1 MPMVLSVPEI
11 ARWRWL
17 PALATLSAVVLLAWN
32 AAGLTWR
39 LSGSRPEPGSLP
51 DSARAEPVA
60 TLNLGALLAAEL
72 FGKGPPVPM
81 PGGTGFEQLPL
92 SSLGI
97 VLNGILALGDAG
109 FALVSVNGQPQ
120 EPFSVGQEITG
131 GAILRKLHRDRI
143 IIERQGAF
151 EAVLLDGANSS
162 SEPHGLFVAPAE
174 PAATGNTGAGQN
186 YTLARAVIDKHLR
199 DPQAFQNSGQIVPN
213 PGGGFM
219 VRQIQPN
226 SLYAQYGLRQGD
238 VIRSVNGT
246 PLNTPS
252 DVMQAYQQFS
262 NQPNIQ
268 IDIVRGGRP
277 ETLNYSLR

>member
-17 PALATLSAVVLLAWN
+17 PALATLSAVALLAWN
-32 AAGLTWR
+32 AASLTWR
-39 LSGSRPEPGSLP
+39 LSGTRLEPGSLP
-51 DSARAEPVA
+51 DRSIAEPTA
-60 TLNLGALLAAEL
+60 ALNLGTLLTAEL
-72 FGKGPPVPM
+72 FGKGPPVPV
-81 PGGTGFEQLPL
+81 PGGGGFEQLPL

-97 VLNGILALGDAG
+97 VLNGILAIGENG
-109 FALVSVNGQPQ
+109 FALVSVNGQSQ
-120 EPFSVGQEITG
+120 EPFQVGQEITG
-131 GAILRKLHRDRI
+131 GAILRKLQRDRI
-143 IIERQGAF
+143 IIERQGSF
-151 EAVLLDGANSS
+151 EAVLLDGANNSV
-162 SEPHGLFVAPAE
+162 PDGLTAASAE
-174 PAATGNTGAGQN
+174 PAATGNTGGGQN

-199 DPQAFQNSGQIVPN
+199 DPQAFQSAGQIVPN

-219 VRQIQPN
+219 VREIQPN
-226 SLYAQYGLRQGD
+226 SLYAQYGLKQGD

-262 NQPNIQ
+262 NQSNIQ
-268 IDIVRGGRP
+268 IEIVRGGRP

>member
-1 MPMVLSVPEI
+1 MPMVLPVSEI

-17 PALATLSAVVLLAWN
+17 PAVATLSAVVLLAWN
-32 AAGLTWR
+32 AANLTWR
-39 LSGSRPEPGSLP
+39 LSGSRLETRTP
-51 DSARAEPVA
+51 DRSTAEPAA

-72 FGKGPPVPM
+72 FGKGPPVPI

-131 GAILRKLHRDRI
+131 GAILRKLYRDRI

-151 EAVLLDGANSS
+151 EAVLLDGASN
-162 SEPHGLFVAPAE
+162 SEPDRPFTAPAE
-174 PAATGNTGAGQN
+174 PAPGGNAAGGRN
-186 YTLARAVIDKHLR
+186 FAVTRAVIDKHLR
-199 DPQAFQNSGQIVPN
+199 DPQTFQNAGQIVPN

-219 VRQIQPN
+219 VRQIQPD

-252 DVMQAYQQFS
+252 DVMQAYQQVS

-268 IDIVRGGRP
+268 IDIGRGGRP